1 MIRPIRV
8 LTIVWLL
15 SSLAACDYLPSW
27 VPGAGA
33 EKAAS
38 KPAASTQRQQPAEE
52 LPVEQQILKL
62 QQEIQAVEE
71 ERRKLEQR
79 RDEIRSE
86 KETISELL
94 QEQEADVRRMERE
107 LNRLEPGAAAP
118 ADR

>member
-1 MIRPIRV
+1 MAWLIRI
-8 LTIVWLL
+8 LTVAWLL
-15 SSLAACDYLPSW
+15 LTLAGCDYLPSW
-27 VPGAGA
+27 VPGAGQ

-38 KPAASTQRQQPAEE
+38 AKTRQQPAEE
-52 LPVEQQILKL
+52 LPVDQQILKV

-71 ERRKLEQR
+71 EKRKLEQR

-107 LNRLEPGAAAP
+107 LDHLDSGTSAGG
-118 ADR
+118 

>member
-1 MIRPIRV
+1 MIRPLRV
-8 LTIVWLL
+8 LTVVCLL
-15 SSLAACDYLPSW
+15 SPLTACDYLPSW
-27 VPGAGA
+27 VPGAGP
-33 EKAAS
+33 EKAA
-38 KPAASTQRQQPAEE
+38 PSTPRQPPAEE

-62 QQEIQAVEE
+62 QQEIQAVEV

-107 LNRLEPGAAAP
+107 LNRLEPGAAAAP
-118 ADR
+118 GS